1 MPSGGVAPLGHG
13 KRDGTRWIQVIA
25 AGDDA
30 GDSGRVRS
38 GHRPQ
43 SPPEDIFRLWLKNG
57 LEEVVRDGEEADW
70 AEEAG
75 AL

>member
-13 KRDGTRWIQVIA
+13 KRDGARWIQVIA
-25 AGDDA
+25 GGDDA